1 MIYVSTYTINI
12 LSLYYPF
19 YLYDFFASFTFT
31 VSVVFTFPSL
41 YLYIICVYIYKHM
54 VQQVLAV

>member
-19 YLYDFFASFTFT
+19 YLYDFFASFAFT

-41 YLYIICVYIYKHM
+41 YLYIICVYIYI
-54 VQQVLAV
+54 